1 MNKIEIK
8 NLCLVFGKE
17 KLRAF
22 KLLAKGKTKQEILK
36 ETGCVV
42 AVDNANLS
50 IREGEIF
57 VIMGLSG
64 SGKSTLLRC
73 INGLIQRTSGD
84 VLVNGTDI
92 SDASD
97 EELILIRRKVLAM
110 VFQNFG
116 LLPHRSILH
125 NIAFGLELQGVKKK
139 ERERKALE
147 IMKQVGLEGY
157 GKRMVN
163 ELSGG
168 MQQRVGLARALTN
181 DPEILL
187 MDEAFSAL
195 DPLIRVQMQ
204 DELLALQEKMK
215 KTIVFITHDLNEAIK
230 LGTRIAIMKDGKV
243 IQVGTPEEILTEPAD
258 DYVKRFVE
266 NVDRMRIV
274 TASSVLIE
282 NPEVAFW
289 ETDTPDELID
299 RMNERNIGV
308 FPVVDNKGILMGEIR
323 LSELYK
329 LQKMGIDTIQSAVRK
344 EIHSVSGDTPL
355 EDILPLWTR
364 SNSPIWV
371 VDEQRVFQGTIP
383 LSKLVIEMT
392 GKNKKEIN
400 EIIQNAIDL

>member
-125 NIAFGLELQGVKKK
+125 NIAFGSNYRVLRKRNEK
-139 ERERKALE
+139 ER
-147 IMKQVGLEGY
+147 
-157 GKRMVN
+157 
-163 ELSGG
+163 
-168 MQQRVGLARALTN
+168 
-181 DPEILL
+181 
-187 MDEAFSAL
+187 
-195 DPLIRVQMQ
+195 
-204 DELLALQEKMK
+204 
-215 KTIVFITHDLNEAIK
+215 
-230 LGTRIAIMKDGKV
+230 
-243 IQVGTPEEILTEPAD
+243 
-258 DYVKRFVE
+258 
-266 NVDRMRIV
+266 
-274 TASSVLIE
+274 
-282 NPEVAFW
+282 
-289 ETDTPDELID
+289 
-299 RMNERNIGV
+299 
-308 FPVVDNKGILMGEIR
+308 
-323 LSELYK
+323 
-329 LQKMGIDTIQSAVRK
+329 
-344 EIHSVSGDTPL
+344 
-355 EDILPLWTR
+355 LW
-364 SNSPIWV
+364 
-371 VDEQRVFQGTIP
+371 
-383 LSKLVIEMT
+383 K
-392 GKNKKEIN
+392 
-400 EIIQNAIDL
+400 